1 DGVITFDEFINAVS
15 IPTRGTIDEKLDWAF
30 SVYDSD
36 DDGYI
41 TKEEML
47 NIVRAVYERKG
58 LPLEKCNVAQKK
70 VETIFHQM
78 DSNSDG
84 MLSREEFIEGFKNDP
99 LILRSLLAKKE
110 T

>member
-78 DSNSDG
+78 DSVSILPKMRFLCLFSSD
-84 MLSREEFIEGFKNDP
+84 FIFA
-99 LILRSLLAKKE
+99 LLKS
-110 T
+110 